1 MCESSQLTLW
11 AKSPFLGEPPT
22 VLRHCLDVLAC
33 ARLVW
38 ANVERDLAEALNC
51 EVETLRESIRSLF
64 FLAALFHDAGK
75 MNSAFQ
81 SLLHPENER
90 LKQPVR
96 HEILSALMVRD
107 DWPAEFSAALP
118 EQDLWSILWAVAGHH
133 LQMRVDK
140 HGNEN
145 EDPLYR
151 TGNTPRNVT
160 TYCGHAQFEG
170 LWETAK
176 SLLPGL
182 RLSETQLD
190 LKNETFKTADD
201 SDDGLEARIREFVM
215 LSRKAWKPFK
225 KDNEFK
231 RRLALLK
238 ALLISA
244 DVSGSALT
252 SRGEPPSKWI
262 PRALQSRLSGQD
274 IERIWR
280 DTLGLRQPR
289 DFQRQVAASKH
300 PATVVVAG
308 CGNGKTTAA
317 YMWAQNWPN
326 RKLFFTYPTTGTT
339 SAGFEDYVLEQSH
352 VTREL
357 IHGRSQVDLAE
368 MGDTPEDAATDASLR
383 IESLNAWD
391 RQLIVCTVDTVL
403 GLLQNQRRPLFSFP
417 AIVAGAFVLDE
428 IHSYD
433 SKLFGALL
441 NFLQTFPGLPV
452 LLMSASIPP
461 ARLLALR
468 EVLGDRMGDV
478 VRGDPSLETR
488 RRYRFEPVQASPDD
502 CWADVE
508 RSLRSNEKVLWVC
521 NTVRDAVEVAAE
533 ARQRGMTA
541 EPPLIYHS
549 RFRYRDRV
557 QRQKAVID
565 EFAYHD
571 AVGRERERKKP
582 GGSLIVTTQVCEMS
596 LDISADL
603 LVTALCPLPSLVQ
616 RLGRLNRFAQSDDP
630 RPCLVYGFQGPPYH
644 QDDARAQMTAARQ
657 AIEQLTAQAI
667 SQKDLSDCLE
677 DMTTKEK
684 WDLSSAWLDGG
695 WQTDQFALRDGD
707 NGITVLRE
715 EDLPLIERELG
726 PEDAKTWTRQR
737 LVPWTIPMRY
747 RNDFA
752 WQRRLAAYP
761 LAPAGTIDY
770 DEREGAKWLLNR
782 NK

>member
-1 MCESSQLTLW
+1 MPESTQPTLW
-11 AKSPFLGEPPT
+11 AKSRFQSEPPT
-22 VLRHCLDVLAC
+22 VLRHCLDVLEC

-38 ANVERDLAEALNC
+38 TNVERDLAQAIHSG
-51 EVETLRESIRSLF
+51 VEELRESVRPQF
-64 FLAALFHDAGK
+64 YLAALFHDAGK

-81 SLLHPENER
+81 ALLRPDGDR
-90 LKQPVR
+90 MKQPVR
-96 HEILSALMVRD
+96 HEILSAIMIKDYL
-107 DWPAEFSAALP
+107 PAEFSAALQ
-118 EQDLWSILWAVAGHH
+118 EQAFWSVAWTVAGHH
-133 LQMRVDK
+133 LQMRINK
-140 HGNEN
+140 HGDEK

-160 TYCGHAQFEG
+160 LYCGHPQFAE

-176 SLLPGL
+176 SLFSDGL
-182 RLSETQLD
+182 LRESQLD
-190 LKNETFKTADD
+190 LKNQTFRTIDD
-201 SDDGLEARIREFVM
+201 GDEGLEARVRDFVNH
-215 LSRKAWKPFK
+215 SRKAWKPFK
-225 KDNEFK
+225 KDGEFK

-238 ALLISA
+238 ALLISS
-244 DVSGSALT
+244 DISGSALT
-252 SRGEPPSKWI
+252 SRGEPPKQWI
-262 PRALQSRLSGQD
+262 PQALRSRLSKED
-274 IERIWR
+274 IKRIWQ
-280 DTLGLRQPR
+280 DSLGSRLPR
-289 DFQRQVAASKH
+289 DFQKAIAASDH
-300 PATVVVAG
+300 PATVVIAG

-317 YMWAQNWPN
+317 YMWAENWRD

-339 SAGFEDYVLEQSH
+339 SAGFEDYALEQNH

-368 MGDTPEDAATDASLR
+368 MADTPEDDAKDAALR

-391 RQLIVCTVDTVL
+391 RQLVVCTVDTVL
-403 GLLQNQRRPLFSFP
+403 GLMQNQRRPLFSFP
-417 AIVAGAFVLDE
+417 AIISGAFVFDE

-433 SKLFGALL
+433 NKLFGSLL
-441 NFLQTFPGLPV
+441 NFLQTFPGLPA

-461 ARLLALR
+461 ARLQALR
-468 EVLGDRMGDV
+468 EVLGDRMSEV

-488 RRYRFEPVQASPDD
+488 RRYRFDPVQDSSDD
-502 CWADVE
+502 CWEAVE
-508 RSLRSNEKVLWVC
+508 RSLQSDEKVLWVC
-521 NTVRDAVEVAAE
+521 NTVGDAVEVAAE
-533 ARQRGMTA
+533 ARRRRLAT

-571 AVGRERERKKP
+571 APGREGERKKP

-616 RLGRLNRFAQSDDP
+616 RLGRLNRYAQTDDP

-644 QDDARAQMTAARQ
+644 DDAAAQMHAARQ
-657 AIEQLTAQAI
+657 AIEKLTGRAV

-677 DMTTKEK
+677 DMTTEEK
-684 WDLSSAWLDGG
+684 WDRSSAWLDGG
-695 WQTDQFALRDGD
+695 WQTAQFVLRDGD
-707 NGITVLRE
+707 NGVTVIRE
-715 EDLPLIERELG
+715 EDLPLIRRELG
-726 PEDAKTWTRQR
+726 PEDGKTWSRQS

-747 RNDFA
+747 RNDFF

-761 LAPAGTIDY
+761 LAPTGTIDY
-770 DEREGAKWLLNR
+770 DEREGAKWLL
-782 NK
+782 KIKK